1 MMTYK
6 DVAFCVLND
15 GYIEPA
21 IVSITSF
28 AKFNRRI
35 SLICYLEKGADYTK
49 LVDALKPYKNVSFK
63 EVAFPSEPVFDV
75 CGGRWLL
82 IPRIGMPAISV
93 RLKILEELA
102 VEYDRIVNFDLDTL
116 FCNTVDRLLAV
127 ADDEHV
133 YGVDE
138 KSNRLKWIE
147 ALGLTEWIS
156 GDSYFNTGFCLYG
169 GKLIRERLKYASYIK
184 AMESTPE
191 RYNCPEQDYL
201 NSILLDKYIRIRP
214 SYNMLFQDENY
225 TSICP
230 IMIHWYGIDKP
241 WKSDAVFAGRS
252 GFYNDRYLRAVNS
265 CASWL
270 SESFVHTVRR
280 NCDRSLVFY

>member
-1 MMTYK
+1 MMTYR
-6 DVAFCVLND
+6 DVGFCVLNAE
-15 GYIEPA
+15 YIEPA

-35 SLICYLEKGADYTK
+35 NLICYLQKGGDYAR
-49 LVDALKPYKNVSFK
+49 LVDALKPYKNVSFR
-63 EVAFPSEPVFDV
+63 EIEFPSESVFDV

-116 FCNTVDRLLAV
+116 FCNTIDRLLVV

-138 KSNRLKWIE
+138 KANRLKWIE

-169 GKLIRERLKYASYIK
+169 GKLIRERLKYGSYIK
-184 AMESTPE
+184 AMESAPE

-201 NSILLDKYIRIRP
+201 NSILLDRYVRIRP
-214 SYNMLFQDENY
+214 SYNMLFQDKEY
-225 TSICP
+225 TNLAP
-230 IMIHWYGIDKP
+230 IMVHYYGVDKP
-241 WKSDAVFAGRS
+241 WRREAVFTGNN
-252 GFYNDRYLRAVNS
+252 GFYNRRYLNEVNA
-265 CASWL
+265 CRGWL
-270 SESFVHTVRR
+270 SDEFVATVIK
-280 NCDRSLVFY
+280 NCDRNFVFY